1 MLHVISLAQYAAAY
15 THGWAASSLN
25 KRIRVEANNNRLNT
39 EVLMLR
45 EEIRIKDTRMKR
57 ILPQRRP
64 HYEPTQR
71 MAILELRAAR
81 SWSMEQTARVFLVT
95 QATIASWMKRI
106 DEEGPDALVQL
117 RQPVNRFPE
126 FVRYAVQR
134 LKVICPT
141 MGKVKIAQ
149 VLCRAGLH
157 LGSTTVGRILK
168 EPPRATPEPTTAPSE
183 RKITSRGP
191 NHIWHI
197 DLTTVPIAGGFWV
210 TWLPFSLP
218 PYWPFC
224 WWLALVIDNYSRR
237 AMGFVVFP
245 GKPSSIAIRTFL
257 VRLTSRV
264 GQRPRHIICD
274 RDSSF
279 DCDEFRDWCRGKS
292 ITIRFGAIGKH
303 GSIAVVERAIRT
315 LKNECTRRIVVP
327 QLRSRFRRE
336 IATFVDWYNGHRP
349 HTTLNGLTPD
359 EVYYGHPPANRK
371 PRIEPRRR
379 WPRRS
384 PCACPRTLIAG
395 QPGDRFVLNVKAIKG
410 GPHLPIV
417 SLTRAA

>member
-1 MLHVISLAQYAAAY
+1 
-15 THGWAASSLN
+15 
-25 KRIRVEANNNRLNT
+25 
-39 EVLMLR
+39 
-45 EEIRIKDTRMKR
+45 
-57 ILPQRRP
+57 
-64 HYEPTQR
+64 

-81 SWSMEQTARVFLVT
+81 GWSMEQTAKTFLIT
-95 QATIASWMKRI
+95 QATISSWMKRV
-106 DEEGPDALVQL
+106 DEDGPNALVQL
-117 RQPVNRFPE
+117 RQPVNRFPD

-210 TWLPFSLP
+210 TWLPFALP

-224 WWLALVIDNYSRR
+224 WWLTLVIDNYSRR
-237 AMGFVVFP
+237 AMGFAIYP
-245 GKPSSIAIRTFL
+245 GKPSSIAIRMFL
-257 VRLTSRV
+257 GSLMSRV
-264 GQRPRHIICD
+264 GQPPGHIICD
-274 RDSSF
+274 QDSIF
-279 DCDEFRDWCRGKS
+279 ICDEFREWCGSKEICVRY
-292 ITIRFGAIGKH
+292 GAVGKH

-315 LKNECTRRIVVP
+315 LKHECTRRIIVP
-327 QLRSRFRRE
+327 RLRSNFRRE
-336 IATFVDWYNGHRP
+336 VTTFVDWYNQHRP
-349 HTTLNGLTPD
+349 HTTLGGSTPD
-359 EVYYGHPPANRK
+359 EIYFKLRAANRQ
-371 PRIEPRRR
+371 PRLEPRSR

-384 PCACPRTLIAG
+384 PCATPRVLVAG
-395 QPGDRFVLNVKAIKG
+395 QPGDRFMFHVTAMKG
-410 GPHLPIV
+410 RRHLPIV